1 MSCRE
6 CREGGSVSVQLAILV
21 PVVLLV
27 GLLVVAAGRLH
38 AAQQALDHAAAAAA
52 RDASLA
58 RTASAATVAAT
69 STANRML
76 AQRNI
81 RCATSSVTVDAS
93 EFGARPGTL
102 GLVRVTVRC
111 TVPLADLALPFG
123 GGKQLAATFASP
135 LDPFRTG
142 GS

>member
-1 MSCRE
+1 MTRRADRE
-6 CREGGSVSVQLAILV
+6 RGSVSVELAILV

-38 AAQQALDHAAAAAA
+38 AAQQALEDAAAAAA

-58 RTASAATVAAT
+58 RTASAATAAAM
-69 STANRML
+69 STANRVL

-81 RCATSSVTVDAS
+81 GCTASSVTVDTS
-93 EFGARPGTL
+93 EFGTRPGTL
-102 GLVRVTVRC
+102 GLARATVRC

-123 GGKQLAATFASP
+123 GRSLSATFASP
-135 LDPFRTG
+135 LDPFRG
-142 GS
+142 GGP